1 MGLNGLNLLKVN
13 MTNPRQLTFPFSI
26 DKKSSIKKF
35 FIPKGSEALIN
46 ELSNK
51 NGDDIFLRGYQGSGK
66 TYLLQAA
73 CNDLNNLKFATSYIP
88 LNEAIKLDTT
98 LLDGLESLDLVCID
112 DIDKISS
119 NKDWE
124 VACFNLINRCNE
136 SGCRLI
142 FSCKEGIDKF
152 FPDLLS
158 RLKKM
163 TSFSIQPIQDS
174 QLLDALRFIS
184 FNLKIPIEEREINY
198 ILNFY
203 KRDLPS
209 AIDLIKRIDEYSM
222 GSKRRITIPL
232 IKELLSN

>member
-51 NGDDIFLRGYQGSGK
+51 NGDDIFLKGYKGSGK

-119 NKDWE
+119 NKYWE

-163 TSFSIQPIQDS
+163 SS
-174 QLLDALRFIS
+174 FIS

-198 ILNFY
+198 ILNSY

>member
-1 MGLNGLNLLKVN
+1 MGLNGLNLLKVS

-51 NGDDIFLRGYQGSGK
+51 NGDDIFLRGYKGSGK

-88 LNEAIKLDTT
+88 LNEAIKLDTK

-136 SGCRLI
+136 SSCRLI
-142 FSCKEGIDKF
+142 FSCKEIY
-152 FPDLLS
+152 P
-158 RLKKM
+158 
-163 TSFSIQPIQDS
+163 QQ
-174 QLLDALRFIS
+174 
-184 FNLKIPIEEREINY
+184 
-198 ILNFY
+198 
-203 KRDLPS
+203 
-209 AIDLIKRIDEYSM
+209 
-222 GSKRRITIPL
+222 
-232 IKELLSN
+232 